1 MRYLHTRNRA
11 ILSEMIRTD
20 FKVRY
25 QGSVLGYLW
34 AILKPLFMFA
44 VLYILFV
51 YIAPIGKSVPHYGIS
66 LLLGIVFW
74 NFFSEATM
82 IGATSVVAHGEL
94 IRKIS
99 IPRYLV
105 VLASS
110 ASAMINLGLSM
121 VVVLIFAA
129 FNGVF
134 PSISWLLIPIVILE
148 FYVFTL
154 GIAFALSALF
164 VKFRDI
170 TYIWEVFLQAGFYA
184 SMVII
189 PLTAVPEKLRDWFFI
204 NPIVQILQDARALL
218 IPSGNNL
225 TIWNSGATLAVKL
238 APFALITV
246 VCLFGFLY
254 FKSRSKYFAEEV

>member
-1 MRYLHTRNRA
+1 
-11 ILSEMIRTD
+11 MIRTD

-238 APFALITV
+238 APLALITV